1 MSCIKT
7 GARVYLQEYNQ
18 TLPADIHVVA
28 GCAVIR
34 FNMGAF
40 DSEHSQWSSEGAT
53 HTVTIGTG
61 ENNYWNKREGTL
73 VVPRSY
79 LTEL

>member
-1 MSCIKT
+1 MTCIKT

-18 TLPADIHVVA
+18 TLPADIHAVG

-34 FNMGAF
+34 MNMALF
-40 DSEHSQWSSEGAT
+40 DSGDSHWGSEGAT
-53 HTVTIGTG
+53 HSVTIGPG
-61 ENNYWNKREGTL
+61 ENSYWNKREGTL
-73 VVPRSY
+73 VVPRAY